1 MIWLFL
7 KQHRRFIFFF
17 FALQLFVNLLIFID
31 VGIKGVSFVYL
42 NLVWL
47 VCFSMFFAYCYMRD
61 RKQLQKYVSYEQED
75 YFTTVEA
82 YYSDMLSEK
91 NVQIDEVRFQQLE
104 RQDEL
109 LAWVH
114 EMKSPLTAMQLVI
127 DKVQSYDVKERIE
140 NEWLRLHLLLDQQL
154 HATRLMTIEQD
165 TLFKDVSLR
174 STIAQEVKAL
184 RSWCFE
190 KKIAIDMDE
199 IDQVVVSDAKW
210 VSFIIRQLLS
220 NAVKYSHIGGEITI
234 YVTEQDE
241 QVTLYIQ
248 DKGIGIQPE
257 DLPRVFRKSYTGTVG
272 RETSA
277 ATGMGLYLAKQA
289 AQSIHVQLILQS
301 KVNEGT
307 TAHIVFPKM
316 NDYVKTLR
324 T

>member
-1 MIWLFL
+1 MIWLFF
-7 KQHRRFIFFF
+7 KQHRRFIIFF

-31 VGIKGVSFVYL
+31 VGIKGVSFIYL

-47 VCFSMFFAYCYMRD
+47 VCLSLFFTYCYMRD
-61 RKQLQKYVSYEQED
+61 RKQLQKYTSYEQD
-75 YFTTVEA
+75 YFTTIEA

-91 NVQIDEVRFQQLE
+91 DVQLKGAKLQQLE

-114 EMKSPLTAMQLVI
+114 EMKSPLTAMQLVT
-127 DKVQSYDVKERIE
+127 DKVQPYDVRERIE

-165 TLFKDVSLR
+165 MLFTDVSLR
-174 STIAQEVKAL
+174 SIIAQEVKAL

-190 KKIAIDMDE
+190 KHIAIDMDE
-199 IDQVVVSDAKW
+199 INQVVVSDAKW
-210 VSFIIRQLLS
+210 VGFIIRQLLS
-220 NAVKYSHIGGEITI
+220 NAVKYSHIGGEVTI
-234 YVTEQDE
+234 YVKEQDE
-241 QVTLYIQ
+241 QVMLYIQ

-289 AQSIHVQLILQS
+289 AQSIHVQLNLQS

-307 TAHIVFPKM
+307 TAQIVFPKM